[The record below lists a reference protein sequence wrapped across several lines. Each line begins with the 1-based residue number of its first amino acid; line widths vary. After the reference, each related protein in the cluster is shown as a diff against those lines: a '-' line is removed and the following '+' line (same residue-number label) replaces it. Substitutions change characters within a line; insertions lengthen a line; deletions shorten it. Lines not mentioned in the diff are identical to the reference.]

1 MRKISLKYLKDNLN
15 LKNLIKELDNQTPK
29 TYEGSDDNIY
39 YAVMDS
45 FDDLIDD
52 NGNEIGL
59 HDHLLEI
66 GDEGDNFLNKI
77 RDLSFNGKLLQTLSK
92 NFKFIREVLVEVDYE
107 KCYFECIF
115 SKINKT
121 YYLILNDPKPF
132 NSFIGVIYKSK
143 KEKDLMKKLG
153 ELRGKIID
161 TKNIFSIYAK

>member
-1 MRKISLKYLKDNLN
+1 MKKITLKYLKDKLN
-15 LKNLIKELDNQTPK
+15 LKNLIKELDK
-29 TYEGSDDNIY
+29 ETYEWSDDNIY

-45 FDDLIDD
+45 FEDHVDD
-52 NGNEIGL
+52 NGNEIDL
-59 HDHLLEI
+59 HDHLLSI
-66 GDEGDNFLNKI
+66 GDEGDNFLDKI
-77 RDLSFNGKLLQTLSK
+77 RELSFNGKLLQTLSK

-115 SKINKT
+115 SEINKT
-121 YYLILNDPKPF
+121 YYLLLNHPRGL

-161 TKNIFSIYAK
+161 TKNISSIYVK

>member
-1 MRKISLKYLKDNLN
+1 MKKITLKYLKDNLN
-15 LKNLIKELDNQTPK
+15 LKNLIKELDK
-29 TYEGSDDNIY
+29 ETYEWSDDNIY

-45 FDDLIDD
+45 FEDHVDD
-52 NGNEIGL
+52 NGNEIDL
-59 HDHLLEI
+59 HDHLLSI
-66 GDEGDNFLNKI
+66 GDEGDNFLDKI
-77 RDLSFNGKLLQTLSK
+77 RELSFNGKLLQTLSK

-115 SKINKT
+115 SEINKT
-121 YYLILNDPKPF
+121 YYLLLNHPRGL

-161 TKNIFSIYAK
+161 TKNISSIYVK

>member
-1 MRKISLKYLKDNLN
+1 MKKITLKYLKDNLN
-15 LKNLIKELDNQTPK
+15 LKNLIKELDK
-29 TYEGSDDNIY
+29 ETYEWSDDNIY
-39 YAVMDS
+39 IAVMDS
-45 FDDLIDD
+45 FEDLIDD
-52 NGNEIGL
+52 DGMEIGL
-59 HDHLLEI
+59 HEHLLNI

-92 NFKFIREVLVEVDYE
+92 NFKFLREVLVEVDYE

-121 YYLILNDPKPF
+121 YYLLLNHPKGL
-132 NSFIGVIYKSK
+132 NYFIGVIYKSK

-161 TKNIFSIYAK
+161 TKNILSIYVK